1 MCLPIANA
9 VRGVVSSKAE
19 RNDAP
24 VVTGT
29 QKNVEDPIDTSKV
42 TSRLKKK
49 RSDERFKEGQKV
61 FVNRGRSPFDLKI

>member
-29 QKNVEDPIDTSKV
+29 QKNVEDPIDPSKF

-49 RSDERFKEGQKV
+49 RSDERIKEGQKV
-61 FVNRGRSPFDLKI
+61 FVNRGRLPFDLKI